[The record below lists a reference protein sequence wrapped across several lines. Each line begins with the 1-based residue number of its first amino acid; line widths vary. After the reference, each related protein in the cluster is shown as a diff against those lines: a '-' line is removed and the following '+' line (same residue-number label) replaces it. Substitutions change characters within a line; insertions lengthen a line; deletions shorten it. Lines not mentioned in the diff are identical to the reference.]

1 MSERLW
7 NLLSTLLAWALGV
20 LFIYAGVEKIID
32 PKQFAQSI
40 KYFQMV
46 PLSLVNAMALIL
58 PWWEVAAGVAILTRS
73 WRRVGTWLILLM
85 LIVFTIAIAAAV
97 SRGLNISCGCF
108 GKGSGKAGYSKLA
121 ENMGMIAATALVLW
135 YRPANEPTEPLLAE
149 MQSPEPAA

>member
-1 MSERLW
+1 MSPRLW
-7 NLLSTLLAWALGV
+7 TTLSTLLAWALGA

-46 PLSLVNAMALIL
+46 PLSYINSIALIL
-58 PWWEVAAGVAILTRS
+58 PWWEVAAGIAILTRS
-73 WRRVGTWLILLM
+73 WRRVGAWLILLM
-85 LIVFTIAIAAAV
+85 LIVFTIGIASAV

-121 ENMGMIAATALVLW
+121 ENFGMIAAAGMVLW
-135 YRPANEPTEPLLAE
+135 FRPRESLAE
-149 MQSPEPAA
+149 PAIAEIPQPAA

>member
-1 MSERLW
+1 MSARLW
-7 NLLSTLLAWALGV
+7 NTLSTLLAWVLGL

-46 PLSLVNAMALIL
+46 PLSLVNAVALIL

-73 WRRVGTWLILLM
+73 WRRVGGWLIFLM
-85 LIVFTIAIAAAV
+85 LIVFTAGIASAV

-108 GKGSGKAGYSKLA
+108 GKGSGHAGYPKLA
-121 ENMGMIAATALVLW
+121 ENFGLIAAAALVLW
-135 YRPANEPTEPLLAE
+135 YQPRARTEALPFAE
-149 MQSPEPAA
+149 APEPAA